1 MERISGLEELNTNFL
16 SGANQLSI
24 ETGKRH
30 AFVHSQIQISSIVNG
45 EAMLICQRENSVI
58 GRRLAQP
65 HVQLIQRKAIVQRKS
80 VLTGLFG
87 EAVNQAC
94 WQIELDSHNG
104 SLYRW

>member
-45 EAMLICQRENSVI
+45 EAMLICQREHSVI
-58 GRRLAQP
+58 GRRLDQP
-65 HVQLIQRKAIVQRKS
+65 YVQVIREAGNSSVSGLLILPRRKPIR
-80 VLTGLFG
+80 TLFR
-87 EAVNQAC
+87 
-94 WQIELDSHNG
+94 IS
-104 SLYRW
+104 